1 VTEFGFDGFI
11 LSLGDDAA
19 EQIARLGAEVAPAV
33 RAASA

>member
-1 VTEFGFDGFI
+1 MDYGFDGFI
-11 LSLGDDAA
+11 LPVGEDPP